1 MLSLAGDVVTLFT
14 SGKVNRRWKGVRWQ
28 RRTILR
34 CYRRLPSGRWEGPVD
49 LTPEFTMDEYRS
61 FAGFSVP
68 PYAPNNFIPLIWSDS
83 DEGTVKL
90 LKVPIHLILPKEK
103 YRGKL

>member
-1 MLSLAGDVVTLFT
+1 MA
-14 SGKVNRRWKGVRWQ
+14 Q
-28 RRTILR
+28 
-34 CYRRLPSGRWEGPVD
+34 WEGPVD

-61 FAGFSVP
+61 LAGFSAP

-83 DEGTVKL
+83 DEGAVKL
-90 LKVPIHLILPKEK
+90 LKVPIPLTLPKEK